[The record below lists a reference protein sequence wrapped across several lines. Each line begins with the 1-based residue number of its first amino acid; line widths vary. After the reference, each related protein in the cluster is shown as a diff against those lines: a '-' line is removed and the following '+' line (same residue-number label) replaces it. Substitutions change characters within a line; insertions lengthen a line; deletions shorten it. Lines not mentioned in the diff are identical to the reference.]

1 MEWAEPLERVASL
14 LELHRFA
21 DNVGDGESALHLGNT
36 S

>member
-1 MEWAEPLERVASL
+1 L